1 MTPQKEYLVT
11 IRYTNY
17 EIEAKF
23 FDSFEKAQFYYDVI
37 RKTTDFVTLS
47 KVISSTDQKS
57 F

>member
-1 MTPQKEYLVT
+1 MTTQKEYLVT

-23 FDSFEKAQFYYDVI
+23 FASFEEAKSYYDEI
-37 RKTTDFVTLS
+37 RKATNFVTIS
-47 KVISSTDQKS
+47 KIISSTDQKS

>member
-1 MTPQKEYLVT
+1 MTTQKEYLVI

-23 FDSFEKAQFYYDVI
+23 FFLLEEAQSYYDVI